1 MARTGGLGLRC
12 WLVAWGTRV
21 GLCVLGLAVGWS
33 GAVLSA
39 QDAAPQDEPIHTLHV
54 YTNLIQIP
62 TLVLGANRERL
73 KKPIAESRFSVSI
86 DSGRWFRATHVRQE
100 GEDPIS
106 LSILLDVSGDEA
118 KLMPK
123 IADAIA
129 DLGPLSLHSKDHISI
144 YAMDCSL
151 VRSLNDQP
159 AETGQLKRSVDSAL
173 EPWMIRRQDKHR
185 ENCKQKVHLWDALA
199 YLAGELYKLP
209 GRRVILAVSEGDD
222 EGSDRTWNEVRT
234 YAQATGVAVFGVT
247 YVPAYATNINSAGRR
262 GSSEDSFR
270 SLCELSGGMVFPTD
284 ARSLADTLKR
294 FTTTVRERYIV
305 EFPRPANATSGEHSM
320 EVKVANSADFIRSAG
335 ISVPIPDAALLAD
348 PATVPSDPKLTPE
361 MGTRHPMTNPQ

>member
-1 MARTGGLGLRC
+1 MARSGGLGLRC
-12 WLVAWGTRV
+12 WFVALGARF
-21 GLCVLGLAVGWS
+21 GLCALGLSVVWS

-39 QDAAPQDEPIHTLHV
+39 QDAAPQDGPIHTLHV

-62 TLVLGANRERL
+62 VLVLSPNRERL
-73 KKPIAESRFSVSI
+73 NKPIAESRFSVSI

-129 DLGPLSLHSKDHISI
+129 DLAPLSLHLKDHVSI
-144 YAMDCSL
+144 YGLDCSL
-151 VRSLNDQP
+151 VRSLNDQV
-159 AETGQLKRSVDSAL
+159 AETGQLKRSVDIAL
-173 EPWMIRRQDKHR
+173 EPWMIRRQEKPKQ
-185 ENCKQKVHLWDALA
+185 NCKQGVHLWDALT
-199 YLAGELYKLP
+199 YLTGELYKLP
-209 GRRVILAVSEGDD
+209 GRRVILALSTGDD

-234 YAQATGVAVFGVT
+234 YAQATGVAVFGMS
-247 YVPAYATNINSAGRR
+247 YVPAYATNSNSAILRR
-262 GSSEDSFR
+262 SSEDPFR
-270 SLCELSGGMVFPTD
+270 SLCELSGGMVFLTD

-320 EVKVANSADFIRSAG
+320 EVKIGNSADFIRSAG
-335 ISVPIPDAALLAD
+335 ISVPIPDADLLAD
-348 PATVPSDPKLTPE
+348 PTTVPSDPSRTPE
-361 MGTRHPMTNPQ
+361 LGTRRPMTKPQ